1 MSDQTET
8 MVRQRGKML
17 PLVVAGLCLAL
28 AAGGAL
34 VYFVQHAHAPAT
46 LPSPGTEAS
55 HPGSATH
62 SDPGTAAASP
72 AKPELLLTTSRRD
85 TQILAIDFFGVR
97 DQLRGMTPADR
108 KQYILEECL
117 KLYIQER
124 DRAGIAKA
132 RLYALYVPDRD
143 EYAKGSFR
151 NLTELAII
159 DTDRASA
166 TAPDK
171 PLAERAGQVEWK
183 SGTDAP

>member
-1 MSDQTET
+1 
-8 MVRQRGKML
+8 MVRQRGKIL
-17 PLVVAGLCLAL
+17 ALGIAGLCLAL
-28 AAGGAL
+28 AAGGGL
-34 VYFVQHAHAPAT
+34 VYFVKHTHTPDT
-46 LPSPGTEAS
+46 LSSPGTEAS
-55 HPGSATH
+55 HPG
-62 SDPGTAAASP
+62 TAAHPDQAKAAAAP

-108 KQYILEECL
+108 KQYILEQCL
-117 KLYIQER
+117 KLYVQER

-166 TAPDK
+166 TAQDK

-183 SGTDAP
+183 SETDAP